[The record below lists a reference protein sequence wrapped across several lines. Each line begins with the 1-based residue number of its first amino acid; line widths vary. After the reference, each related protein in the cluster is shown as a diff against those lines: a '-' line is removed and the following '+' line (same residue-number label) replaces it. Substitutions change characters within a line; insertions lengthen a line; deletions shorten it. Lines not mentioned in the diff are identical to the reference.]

1 MVVNRGFSFSN
12 IVGMYAIKPDRATSK
27 DCITA
32 IYPGNLKRIYSQNS
46 YEEGSIAYEFAA
58 LNTND
63 TEKMIEFCAH
73 YGLLKS
79 NRLTRNTTNNY
90 IYFKEYKSVFSEVV
104 PDYTPDSY
112 PLKDFIHEIKTM
124 KCLLGIK
131 NGIDTES
138 SCEIL
143 LNLLPLL
150 LCYREIPIKT
160 SETARF
166 NVLFNM
172 YATRYYDPEFLPS
185 MHDYNECFK
194 GALTDIIEQ
203 LSAAINA
210 DKEEW
215 FYTREFS
222 EDLYSDAYQCTW
234 QNYLHIL
241 EEILTVTEISTSED
255 YEQILFTNNLTD
267 ELLSKTNLSYE
278 QIKQAGL
285 CCISD
290 FFNSYTANVTPEL
303 RYENNILQYDWKIS
317 SLLEA
322 MYMELMVSF
331 SPNSQTKRCANPT
344 CNSFF
349 EVAKGNSRK
358 IYCSQRCALLMAKR
372 KQRERMKK

>member
-12 IVGMYAIKPDRATSK
+12 IVGMYAIKPDKATLK

-138 SCEIL
+138 S
-143 LNLLPLL
+143 
-150 LCYREIPIKT
+150 
-160 SETARF
+160 
-166 NVLFNM
+166 
-172 YATRYYDPEFLPS
+172 
-185 MHDYNECFK
+185 
-194 GALTDIIEQ
+194 
-203 LSAAINA
+203 LSLI
-210 DKEEW
+210 
-215 FYTREFS
+215 
-222 EDLYSDAYQCTW
+222 
-234 QNYLHIL
+234 HI
-241 EEILTVTEISTSED
+241 
-255 YEQILFTNNLTD
+255 
-267 ELLSKTNLSYE
+267 
-278 QIKQAGL
+278 
-285 CCISD
+285 
-290 FFNSYTANVTPEL
+290 
-303 RYENNILQYDWKIS
+303 
-317 SLLEA
+317 
-322 MYMELMVSF
+322 
-331 SPNSQTKRCANPT
+331 
-344 CNSFF
+344 
-349 EVAKGNSRK
+349 
-358 IYCSQRCALLMAKR
+358 
-372 KQRERMKK
+372 